1 MLHLGGKVEIVQGRH
16 PLLDQSQVVPLDIE
30 LGGDFNTLLITGPN
44 TGGKTV
50 ALKAVG
56 LFALMAQA
64 GLFLPARSAKMPVFR
79 AIYAD
84 IGDEQSIEQSLSTFF
99 RTYDKSGRDFKMKCA
114 AVIWYWW
121 MKSVPVLT

>member
-30 LGGDFNTLLITGPN
+30 LGGGFNTLLITGPN

-64 GLFLPARSAKMPVFR
+64 GLFLPARSAKMPVMPILVMSR
-79 AIYAD
+79 A
-84 IGDEQSIEQSLSTFF
+84 LS
-99 RTYDKSGRDFKMKCA
+99 R
-114 AVIWYWW
+114 V
-121 MKSVPVLT
+121 

>member
-64 GLFLPARSAKMPVFR
+64 GLFYLPAVLKCRFSELFMPILVMSR
-79 AIYAD
+79 A
-84 IGDEQSIEQSLSTFF
+84 LS
-99 RTYDKSGRDFKMKCA
+99 RA
-114 AVIWYWW
+114 
-121 MKSVPVLT
+121 